1 MWWMRSS
8 CARAEVEENQE
19 VCMLYWHHG
28 TGVGG
33 GEPICDSGCDGVGNT
48 FFY

>member
-8 CARAEVEENQE
+8 CARAEVEEEVEENQE

-28 TGVGG
+28 TG
-33 GEPICDSGCDGVGNT
+33 GVRVEENQ
-48 FFY
+48 FVILAV